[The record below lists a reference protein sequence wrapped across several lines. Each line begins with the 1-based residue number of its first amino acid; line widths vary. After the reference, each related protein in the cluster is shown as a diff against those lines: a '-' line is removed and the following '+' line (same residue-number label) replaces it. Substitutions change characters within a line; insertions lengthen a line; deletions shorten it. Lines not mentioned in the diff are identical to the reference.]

1 MIERH
6 HENLHKK
13 ISEQKN
19 QYKVPM
25 KFMMDYL
32 KEKNIDTSLI
42 LESDAAE
49 MATFKTIESEPNV
62 LRKTLEH
69 EIRAAYLTNSIR
81 LLEEQ
86 HKRALREQLTK
97 LENKIRI
104 YTTECIRVAQKSLID
119 DWRFI
124 FVQLESFKLK
134 EQELEKENMNL
145 QQMLRMAESRVTEVA
160 IWAKADEAAHDEFT
174 DQLIEDGIDEDD
186 LIQVSL
192 DVE

>member
-1 MIERH
+1 M
-6 HENLHKK
+6 
-13 ISEQKN
+13 
-19 QYKVPM
+19 
-25 KFMMDYL
+25 
-32 KEKNIDTSLI
+32 
-42 LESDAAE
+42 
-49 MATFKTIESEPNV
+49 
-62 LRKTLEH
+62 
-69 EIRAAYLTNSIR
+69 
-81 LLEEQ
+81 
-86 HKRALREQLTK
+86 
-97 LENKIRI
+97 
-104 YTTECIRVAQKSLID
+104 AQKSLID

>member
-49 MATFKTIESEPNV
+49 MATFRTIESEPNV

-81 LLEEQ
+81 LLEE
-86 HKRALREQLTK
+86 
-97 LENKIRI
+97 
-104 YTTECIRVAQKSLID
+104 
-119 DWRFI
+119 
-124 FVQLESFKLK
+124 
-134 EQELEKENMNL
+134 
-145 QQMLRMAESRVTEVA
+145 
-160 IWAKADEAAHDEFT
+160 
-174 DQLIEDGIDEDD
+174 
-186 LIQVSL
+186 
-192 DVE
+192 